1 MSGWAL
7 WMIGIGVG
15 AYLLDRLLLVI
26 EERGWINYRR
36 HGASRGAAAY
46 HALELQSIF
55 DPSVKEVIEA
65 RWEERR
71 EQDESGDPPVPGAD
85 LAPPPPSDDD
95 VR

>member
-1 MSGWAL
+1 MTWLL
-7 WMIGIGVG
+7 WIAGIGAG
-15 AYLLDRLLLVI
+15 AYLLDRLLLRI

-65 RWEERR
+65 RWEERK
-71 EQDESGDPPVPGAD
+71 EQDEAGDPPPADAD
-85 LAPPPPSDDD
+85 LAPPPAD
-95 VR
+95 R

>member
-1 MSGWAL
+1 MSWLL
-7 WMIGIGVG
+7 WIVAVGAG
-15 AYLLDRLLLVI
+15 AYLLDRLLLLI

-65 RWEERR
+65 RWEERK
-71 EQDESGDPPVPGAD
+71 EQDEAGDPPSASSD
-85 LAPPPPSDDD
+85 LAPPPPAD
-95 VR
+95 R